1 MYMYANTQRIHV
13 HTCKVNLTFLSLNSG
28 HFTGVQACFFE
39 HIFISFILFIVS
51 SSKVTLKRTF
61 VPTFTAHPNG
71 GDKYI
76 RKYPQA
82 SNQSIGEILFV
93 LVNACLAKQHLCM
106 HKRIFEIAR

>member
-1 MYMYANTQRIHV
+1 MIVRKNQLYANTQRIHV
-13 HTCKVNLTFLSLNSG
+13 HTCKVNLTFSSLNSG

-39 HIFISFILFIVS
+39 HIYISFILFIVS
-51 SSKVTLKRTF
+51 SSKVTFKRTF

-93 LVNACLAKQHLCM
+93 LVNACLA
-106 HKRIFEIAR
+106 